1 MFGSPALQW
10 SPSNADIITT
20 IAAACLEYGDICIS
34 EASGIFLV
42 GVAMCICAVEHAMN
56 PPSRALHCFMLVGR
70 ANQRLVLCVPA
81 TNALPYPCFLMYVPV
96 LL

>member
-42 GVAMCICAVEHAMN
+42 GVTICICAVECYESTFES
-56 PPSRALHCFMLVGR
+56 PSLLYVGGKG
-70 ANQRLVLCVPA
+70 
-81 TNALPYPCFLMYVPV
+81 
-96 LL
+96 